1 MRNLPTSLGLIT
13 VKRKEF
19 SEFMSDKKKLL
30 LFLIFLKITILSR
43 NYY

>member
-1 MRNLPTSLGLIT
+1 MRNLPTSLGLIA
-13 VKRKEF
+13 VKREEF

-30 LFLIFLKITILSR
+30 LFLIFLKITIISR